1 MRCLKNQEKRSDLL
15 CRILRILQVLLVVVF
30 SGCGRPRVERIEWPV
45 MGTIAAVQW
54 KSGADHAPVRSRRL
68 AQVAFA
74 EVESLMNAH
83 NPSAE
88 ISRLALLSDEKV
100 VLQCDQKMRPC
111 YEAAFRL
118 QRETGGAFNPRW
130 KGGRTLDMGAIAK
143 GFAVDL
149 AYKAIRQSSEGARTL
164 LDLGGNLRS
173 VGDEWDVGIL
183 GTDGRKICRRALLRP
198 TEALATSA
206 TYYRGQHILDGRTNQ
221 VVSNGVSSVTV
232 MASSAMLADGLST
245 SLFVLGQKDG
255 LRLVKE
261 HYADDVRMVLWVM
274 EDGRQIDYDPDC
286 RLSQPASS

>member
-1 MRCLKNQEKRSDLL
+1 MLAL
-15 CRILRILQVLLVVVF
+15 
-30 SGCGRPRVERIEWPV
+30 GCSRAKVERIEWPV

-54 KSGADHAPVRSRRL
+54 RSGADHDPVRSRRL
-68 AQVAFA
+68 AQEAFA
-74 EVESLMNAH
+74 EVERLMNAH
-83 NPSAE
+83 NPLAE
-88 ISRLALLSDEKV
+88 ISRLALLSDEEV
-100 VLQCDQKMRPC
+100 VLQCDQKMRSC

-130 KGGRTLDMGAIAK
+130 KGMRTLDMGAIAK

-149 AYKAIRQSSEGARTL
+149 AYKAICQPSERARTL

-183 GTDGRKICRRALLRP
+183 GTDGQKVCRRALLRP

-232 MASSAMLADGLST
+232 MASSAMVADGLST

-261 HYADDVRMVLWVM
+261 HYANDVRMVLWVM

-286 RLSQPASS
+286 RLSLLVSP